1 MIQEF
6 YIKLAV
12 AAVIIGGGFFFA
24 WKQGLI
30 ERMAIYFGETRDELK
45 KCQWPS
51 RPELV
56 QYTALIFVAVGALG
70 LFTVGADFILLKV
83 VRSLLKL

>member
-1 MIQEF
+1 MQDF
-6 YIKLAV
+6 YIKLLV
-12 AAVIIGGGFFFA
+12 AAVVVGAAFGFA
-24 WKQGLI
+24 WKQGML
-30 ERMAIYFGETRDELK
+30 ERISAYLGETRDELK
-45 KCQWPS
+45 KCHWPN

-70 LFTVGADFILLKV
+70 LFTVGADFLLLKV

>member
-1 MIQEF
+1 VKEF
-6 YIKLAV
+6 YIKLLVVAV
-12 AAVIIGGGFFFA
+12 VVGGAFAVA

-30 ERMAIYFGETRDELK
+30 ERLATYFGETRDELK

-70 LFTVGADFILLKV
+70 LFTVGADFFLLKI